1 MTSATKLLDI
11 KDLASGYG
19 EADVVSGIDLSLDE
33 GKILTVLGKNG
44 MGKSTLL
51 KTIMGFVKVSA
62 GSVAL
67 DGKEVTGSRPYALA
81 RRGIAYTPQEYTL
94 FQDLTVEENL
104 RLGVPKEQMLTE
116 GLELIRTYFPVLP
129 DRLRQHAG
137 TLSGGEQKMLLIS
150 RAIIA
155 RPRLMLIDEISEG
168 LQPSMI
174 DRVAEVLRDARGKL
188 GVAILLIEQNLD
200 FALKLADR
208 YAVLKLGEIV
218 DRGTV
223 DDSDTAASIAA
234 YLRV

>member
-1 MTSATKLLDI
+1 MAHETQILRTEN
-11 KDLASGYG
+11 LASGYG
-19 EADVVSGIDLSLDE
+19 EADVIAHVDLSLAAGE
-33 GKILTVLGKNG
+33 ILAVLGKNG

-51 KTIMGFVKVSA
+51 KTIMGFVRVSA
-62 GSVAL
+62 GSVEI
-67 DGKEVTGSRPYALA
+67 DGKGVTGNRPYSLA
-81 RRGIAYTPQEYTL
+81 RRGVAYTPQEYTL

-104 RLGVPKEQMLTE
+104 RLGVPNEQMLTD

-129 DRLRQHAG
+129 DRLRQRAG
-137 TLSGGEQKMLLIS
+137 TLSGGEQKMLLVS

-155 RPRLMLIDEISEG
+155 KPRIMLIDEISEG

-174 DRVAEVLRDARGKL
+174 ERVADVLRDARSTL

-218 DRGTV
+218 DRGSV
-223 DDSDTAASIAA
+223 SAAGTPARISE